1 MSEEIDI
8 DYVASLPRIHLTHE
22 EKQTVAGH
30 LSPVLEHFD
39 KIKAAD
45 AHGVEPTRN
54 AFPLYNVLEADQA
67 EPGFTPEEALR
78 NAPAQRN
85 NQVIVPKVIDGG
97 E

>member
-8 DYVASLPRIHLTHE
+8 DYVASLARIHLTDE
-22 EKQTVAGH
+22 EKQTFAGQLH
-30 LSPVLEHFD
+30 HVLEHFD
-39 KIKAAD
+39 KIKAVD
-45 AHGVEPTRN
+45 VDGVEPTAH
-54 AFPLYNVLEADQA
+54 AFPVYNVLEADQA